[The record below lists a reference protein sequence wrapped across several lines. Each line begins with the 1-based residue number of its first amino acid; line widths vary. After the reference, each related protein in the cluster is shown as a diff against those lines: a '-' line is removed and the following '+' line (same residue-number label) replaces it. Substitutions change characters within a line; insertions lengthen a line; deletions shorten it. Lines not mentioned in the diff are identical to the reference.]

1 MNNTHGT
8 DLTILQEF
16 FAAATQRAS
25 AAMSNWTNGQVSL
38 ALEEVREA
46 PLEEVA
52 SNLDLSDDLLT
63 MVVLGIQGELGG
75 QLILAFDDLN
85 GRKLAATL
93 LGRQFSES
101 AEWTEL
107 DQSAVME
114 TGNIL
119 ASAYLNELTRLTDH
133 KLVPTAPFFVQ
144 DFGASVLA
152 QVLAAQA
159 VLSDRVLICRTRFEF
174 NQQQVN
180 WSLFFVPGD
189 ELLQML
195 LAAVAASV

>member
-1 MNNTHGT
+1 MNDTHGT

-16 FAAATQRAS
+16 FAAATQRGS
-25 AAMSNWTNGQVSL
+25 TAMSNWTSGQVSL
-38 ALEEVREA
+38 SLDDVREA

-52 SNLDLSDDLLT
+52 TNLDLSDDLLT
-63 MVVLGIQGELGG
+63 MVVLGIQGDLGG
-75 QLILAFDDLN
+75 QLILAFDDVN
-85 GRKLAATL
+85 GRKLSATL

-101 AEWTEL
+101 AEWSEL

-159 VLSDRVLICRTRFEF
+159 VMSDRVLICRTRFEF
-174 NQQQVN
+174 NQEQVN

-189 ELLQML
+189 DLLQML
-195 LAAVAASV
+195 LAAVTASV

>member
-1 MNNTHGT
+1 MNATHGT
-8 DLTILQEF
+8 DLTMLQDF
-16 FAAATQRAS
+16 FAAATQRGS
-25 AAMSNWTNGQVSL
+25 AAMSNWTSGQVTLSL
-38 ALEEVREA
+38 DEVREA
-46 PLEEVA
+46 AIEDA
-52 SNLDLSDDLLT
+52 TCNLDLNDDLLT
-63 MVVLGIQGELGG
+63 MVVLGIQGDFGG
-75 QLILAFDDLN
+75 QLILAFDDVN

-93 LGRQFSES
+93 LGRSFVTDAQWS
-101 AEWTEL
+101 EL

-119 ASAYLNELTRLTDH
+119 ASAYLNELTRLTNH
-133 KLVPTAPFFVQ
+133 KLVPTAPYFVQ

-159 VLSDRVLICRTRFEF
+159 VMSDRVLICRTRFEF
-174 NQQQVN
+174 NHQQVN

-195 LAAVAASV
+195 LTAVTASV